1 MLGIL
6 IIAHGNLG
14 HSLLECAKHVLGEL
28 PERVAAIEVYM
39 FDTEAT
45 MISRLWPAVEAI
57 DSGDGVLILSD
68 IFGATPCNIAARLM
82 ERGKV
87 EAISGVNVPMVLR
100 AISHRNLPLQ
110 MAVAKVMHGAREGII
125 RLSTDQCYGEEA

>member
-39 FDTEAT
+39 FDNEAT

-100 AISHRNLPLQ
+100 LPLQ